1 MMKCTPS
8 DALAMKGFPIY
19 DGGYTNMFEIHV
31 SAEFEAAHRVAGY
44 NGKCDRLHGHSWT
57 VEAAVTGKKLD
68 NLGMLVDFKVVK
80 GRLRELL
87 ETLDHQYLNELPA
100 FADGHN
106 PTAEHLA
113 QYIYEEMAKAEFFDD
128 NVKLKHIQV
137 WESPKSSVIYSL
149 E

>member
-1 MMKCTPS
+1 
-8 DALAMKGFPIY
+8 
-19 DGGYTNMFEIHV
+19 MFEIHV

-57 VEAAVTGKKLD
+57 VEAAVVGERLD
-68 NLGMLVDFKVVK
+68 KLGMLVDFKVVK

-87 ETLDHQYLNELPA
+87 EVLDHQYLNELPA

-113 QYIYEEMAKAEFFDD
+113 QYIYEEMARAEFFNN
-128 NVKLKHIQV
+128 NVHLKHIQV

-149 E
+149 D